1 MADINQNSPEI
12 IKIKDFV
19 KDDRL
24 DDAVKIIALYLGDSN
39 QDNYLN
45 RLENIIE
52 MLLTLHGGRMVLRF
66 LIEQLII
73 DIPSLLENL
82 SKRDSVLR
90 YSFLLLLKTLCE
102 NECDLFLPHS
112 EDLLDSHDP
121 NVREAALQLIIFMAG
136 GEIDIED
143 ESLVNKIVF
152 TLADEKDFVVEKAIQ
167 ALITIGRRH
176 PSLITKAV
184 TNFVKEQPENEKLK
198 TAVDTVLKSVVT
210 IEKIDELVE
219 ESHKEAILDEGSLEK
234 EKIERIDKELELKK
248 KEIEIKI
255 KKLEL
260 KEKEK
265 DLEDKI
271 IQDRE
276 KTLKLKEGIL
286 EQETTVGSELEILPK
301 KVIKQLKKEE
311 TEIIDKELEL
321 KKKEIEI
328 KKKKLELE
336 EKEKDLEEKIIQERE
351 KTLKLKEEILEQ
363 ETTVGS
369 ELEILPKKVQK
380 QLKKEESHII
390 DREIELKKKEIEI
403 KKKKLELE
411 FKEREIEELAIQE
424 KEKALKIKE
433 ELIEKETEL
442 SNVEIELHQKK
453 IEEKEQRIMES
464 ELERAEEKI
473 KKLIDEEPH
482 NSDEDS

>member
-1 MADINQNSPEI
+1 MTESNKDNPEI
-12 IKIKDFV
+12 VKIKDFV
-19 KDDRL
+19 KDGRI

-39 QDNYLN
+39 QDNYLD

-52 MLLTLHGGRMVLRF
+52 MLLSLLGGRIVLRF

-121 NVREAALQLIIFMAG
+121 NVREADLQLIIFMAG
-136 GEIDIED
+136 GETDIED
-143 ESLVNKIVF
+143 ESLVEKIVH
-152 TLADEKDFVVEKAIQ
+152 TLTDEKDFVIEKAIQ

-176 PSLITKAV
+176 PSIITKAV
-184 TNFVKEQPENEKLK
+184 NNFVKEHPENEDLK

-210 IEKIDELVE
+210 VEKIDELVE
-219 ESHKEAILDEGSLEK
+219 DSHKEAILDEVTLEK
-234 EKIERIDKELELKK
+234 E
-248 KEIEIKI
+248 EI
-255 KKLEL
+255 
-260 KEKEK
+260 
-265 DLEDKI
+265 
-271 IQDRE
+271 
-276 KTLKLKEGIL
+276 
-286 EQETTVGSELEILPK
+286 
-301 KVIKQLKKEE
+301 
-311 TEIIDKELEL
+311 EIIDKELEL

-336 EKEKDLEEKIIQERE
+336 EKEKDLEEKIIQEKE

-363 ETTVGS
+363 ETTIDS
-369 ELEILPKKVQK
+369 ELEILPKKVKK
-380 QLKKEESHII
+380 QLKKEESNII
-390 DREIELKKKEIEI
+390 DKEIELKKKEIEI

-411 FKEREIEELAIQE
+411 FKEQEIEEMAIQE
-424 KEKALKIKE
+424 KEKALKLKE

-442 SNVEIELHQKK
+442 TNVEIELQQKI
-453 IEEKEQRIMES
+453 IEEKEQRIMET

-473 KKLIDEEPH
+473 KELKDDADNIDED
-482 NSDEDS
+482 N